1 MACHF
6 CWVSSKKLAVDD
18 TKSYPA
24 FTFRHSLK
32 AAADFSPSPGLSALG
47 NSFKVLLTHEQV
59 DWCLSSLFPPL
70 PSQATSQ
77 PVLPPSLLLSLRSY
91 WCYHNWLGH
100 HCEGKLQQK
109 KQHPVPQSSTLS
121 CVWNAILSLRWF
133 DSGAKGKGSYGKID
147 TVSRS
152 PLASPSLV
160 FSSHPL
166 FFVLISSLCWQ
177 AQSPLSWLLTQL
189 PISCPRRS

>member
-6 CWVSSKKLAVDD
+6 CWVSIKKLAVDD
-18 TKSYPA
+18 TKSYPH

-47 NSFKVLLTHEQV
+47 NSFKVLLIYEQV

-121 CVWNAILSLRWF
+121 SVLNAILSLH
-133 DSGAKGKGSYGKID
+133 
-147 TVSRS
+147 
-152 PLASPSLV
+152 LAS
-160 FSSHPL
+160 
-166 FFVLISSLCWQ
+166 LIVQIKLLQCRLQDKESDQTFPMDDAGLILEQ
-177 AQSPLSWLLTQL
+177 KERGAMEKLIQSPVLL
-189 PISCPRRS
+189 